1 MLRLVLA
8 VEDPGEDIVSVG
20 NLAAVGAF
28 PGYDVPGITVDQFA
42 GYSGASQIQGD
53 AVMAVSGIAR
63 LRIYAVK
70 TLPIPGQGQG
80 DLPAGPGAEGIQL
93 PQQAK
98 IQLCA
103 GKFCRQRPQDPL
115 LGGDRVFL

>member
-80 DLPAGPGAEGIQL
+80 DLPAGPGA
-93 PQQAK
+93 
-98 IQLCA
+98 C
-103 GKFCRQRPQDPL
+103 L
-115 LGGDRVFL
+115 LYTSSSGGDAPGAAGGSGADCP